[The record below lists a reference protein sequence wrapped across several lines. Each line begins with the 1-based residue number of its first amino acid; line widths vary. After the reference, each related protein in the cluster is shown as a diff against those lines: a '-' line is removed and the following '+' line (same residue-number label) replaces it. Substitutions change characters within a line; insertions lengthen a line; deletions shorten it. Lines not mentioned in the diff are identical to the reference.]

1 MIYTDGT
8 IAINAGSPIVTGTGT
23 QWKRTFT
30 VWPRPA
36 YQHRERYSTGQ
47 HDDPRGKQ

>member
-23 QWKRTFT
+23 QEKNIHGVAPASLSASRT
-30 VWPRPA
+30 V
-36 YQHRERYSTGQ
+36 
-47 HDDPRGKQ
+47 